1 MSTKRRTLGVY
12 SQERP
17 LGPNGEKSCYNCGGP
32 LPKGRPYNCSSACSE
47 EWQCKTSPSY
57 LRQVIFQRDH
67 GVCALCGTDT
77 AALRKQYRGLPHK
90 DRADFASAHA
100 IPAGRRGSQWWD
112 ADHIVSV
119 VEGGGECGLDNYRTL
134 CLPCHRK
141 VTRELH
147 ARLAGARKKQKA
159 TVKDQ
164 ERGLLQGL

>member
-1 MSTKRRTLGVY
+1 M
-12 SQERP
+12 
-17 LGPNGEKSCYNCGGP
+17 
-32 LPKGRPYNCSSACSE
+32 PY
-47 EWQCKTSPSY
+47 P
-57 LRQVIFQRDH
+57 
-67 GVCALCGTDT
+67 
-77 AALRKQYRGLPHK
+77 P
-90 DRADFASAHA
+90 
-100 IPAGRRGSQWWD
+100 GRRGSQWWD

-147 ARLAGARKKQKA
+147 ARLADARKKQKA